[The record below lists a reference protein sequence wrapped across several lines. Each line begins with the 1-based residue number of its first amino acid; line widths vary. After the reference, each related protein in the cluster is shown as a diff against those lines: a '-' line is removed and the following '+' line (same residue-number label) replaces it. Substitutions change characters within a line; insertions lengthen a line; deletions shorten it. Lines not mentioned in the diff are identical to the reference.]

1 MITRQM
7 PNGEVKQYADGTTE
21 AEILAD
27 FEAMELTMREENK
40 GLLADTSAPLR
51 KNWLYDSIV
60 VAPYEGV
67 RKGLNSVS
75 DLAEGI
81 GDTLG
86 DKFNVGGWKYGN
98 NAENG
103 IVEYVNYEDA
113 KKDKNVHGLI
123 NPFSGYVGVKDASNI
138 KGFYYDPSDP
148 NNDNHT
154 STIPGNL
161 VEGISQFM
169 VGFKGIDKLFKLG
182 KVADAT
188 TKLGKFGQITT
199 KSAIADFT
207 IFDENSGRLTD
218 LLENYAPE
226 TVDTYLSY
234 LKSDPTDTFWEGRL
248 KNAIEGGG
256 IGASADV
263 LFRLA
268 RVLKNG
274 ITGKADAVQVKK
286 DLEVINKYEET
297 LETINSKVD
306 QNTTLSEKMK
316 MMNDLA
322 DAVNSGKQFKSVD
335 TLTEA
340 KKTQIIVDATSN
352 GLKKNFEKWKKGE
365 LSSEEAFNI
374 PETFINLKSYKDGLS
389 FEGLKT
395 FKTMFDTV
403 HKFNKKLDKRI
414 TDEAV
419 KRKAINEYG
428 GDINRV
434 FQTFSKLADNIDDTN
449 ALIFAHEVAYT
460 SLMNAFP
467 SFVRNYKSG
476 IKGYTK
482 KDMDLMF
489 FMLEN
494 MGNNSKIV
502 KSASG
507 RNLRIYQVTKE
518 EFANSKLVEE
528 QILLAKDSYKNYGG
542 GEKGFERFLDQVA
555 IADNPTALRKIL
567 QLTFVN
573 RTWNVLNEYW
583 INALLSSPK
592 TQMVNTMS
600 NGIVMGLRPIED
612 IIGNKIS
619 QLISSGDHIKVQKFK
634 EQYEEGVATLSGLT
648 QFLGDATKYM
658 RQAFKNGEQVLQK
671 GDIEAGK
678 LDTANKKSIRSDR
691 TDGLGKT
698 INTAGNIIR
707 IPSKFLNAG
716 DEWFKQ
722 INYRSKLRA
731 ISITEGKRLNLKG
744 KKLQEFSDE
753 YFKTQGFDESGTKG
767 IHEEALKYAEENT
780 FQNELVGI
788 TKRFQDMIL
797 ANPFMKQFFP
807 FVKTPFNIAKQIVD
821 RTPVAGL
828 TYNRRHILGTS
839 GDPRL
844 IAKARGQLAMGTVV
858 LSSAYMLAS
867 QGIISNRT
875 NYQGDGKTLDI
886 FKDGE
891 MVRQKKTDTNFK
903 PYSIKFSNGYQ
914 LSFGQLDPIGAM
926 FGIMADY
933 VMLYDDMT
941 EAERERMGLD
951 MHTGLLNADDLS
963 ATQKFSA
970 GASAMKGALQRNA
983 LSKTY
988 LKSMTDIIEAFQ
1000 SEDSYAMDRWI
1011 SQKAGSF
1018 VPNIYKKFVND
1029 PYIRDAIGLLDEVRN
1044 RTGMGNPSSPRYNS
1058 IGEPHMDKD
1067 NFAHRLVKNGLDI
1080 FGTTKMKSNVLT
1092 DEIMRLGKG
1101 LPNEKPVINNIDYK
1115 KFIKKEGGMTVS
1127 AWDRYNQIL
1136 SITKNGSNR
1145 TLRQELEFMIKSDY
1159 YKTLSD
1165 PQKMGAGL
1173 TSGVDMTSKWGQLR
1187 IIQERFKTLAEREMK
1202 LQMTGFKSVDDE
1214 RMTLDIASNNMDS
1227 NKITIKQPRLNN
1239 TKIKLKPIM
1248 IFAE

>member
-1 MITRQM
+1 MISRQM
-7 PNGEVKQYADGTTE
+7 PDGTIKKYEDGTSE
-21 AEILAD
+21 AIMLAD
-27 FEAMELTMREENK
+27 FEAMEIKMREENK
-40 GLLADTSAPLR
+40 GLLADVSAPLR
-51 KNWLYDSIV
+51 KNWLFDTIA

-67 RKGLNSVS
+67 RKGINSMS

-86 DKFNVGGWKYGN
+86 DKFNIGGWRYGE

-113 KKDKNVHGLI
+113 KKDKNVFGLI

-138 KGFYYDPSDP
+138 KGFYYDPNDP

-154 STIPGNL
+154 TTLAGNL

-169 VGFKGIDKLFKLG
+169 VGFKGVDKVFKIA
-182 KVADAT
+182 KVKNAT
-188 TKLGKFGQITT
+188 TGLGKFAEITT
-199 KSAIADFT
+199 KSAITDFA

-218 LLENYAPE
+218 LLENYAPD

-234 LKSDPTDTFWEGRL
+234 LKSDPEDTFWEGRL
-248 KNAIEGGG
+248 KNTIEGAG
-256 IGASADV
+256 IGATADI

-274 ITGKADAVQVKK
+274 LSGKPNEIQVKK
-286 DLEVINKYEET
+286 DLEVINKHEET
-297 LETINSKVD
+297 LETVNQKID
-306 QNTTLSEKMK
+306 ENTSISEKMK

-322 DAVNSGKQFKSVD
+322 EASQSGKKFKTVD

-340 KKTQIIVDATSN
+340 KKTQIIVDATNN

-374 PETFINLKSYKDGLS
+374 PETFINLKSYKQGLS
-389 FEGLKT
+389 YEGLKT

-403 HKFNKKLDKRI
+403 HKFNKKLDRRI

-428 GDINRV
+428 GDINKV
-434 FQTFSKLADNIDDTN
+434 FQDFSKFADNIDDTN
-449 ALIFAHEVAYT
+449 SLIFAHEVAYT

-467 SFVRNYKSG
+467 SFVRNYKAG

-507 RNLRIYQVTKE
+507 RNLRIYQLTKE
-518 EFANSKLVEE
+518 EFANSKLIEE
-528 QILLAKDSYKNYGG
+528 QILKAKDSYKNFGG

-555 IADNPTALRKIL
+555 IADRPDAVRKIIR
-567 QLTFVN
+567 LTLRN
-573 RTWNVLNEYW
+573 KTWNVLNEYW

-592 TQMVNTMS
+592 TQMVNIMS

-612 IIGNKIS
+612 MIGNKIS
-619 QLISSGDHIKVQKFK
+619 QLISSGDKIKVDKFK
-634 EQYEEGVATLSGLT
+634 AQYEESASTLAGLT

-658 RQAFKNGEQVLQK
+658 KIAFRNGEQVLQK
-671 GDIEAGK
+671 GDVQAGK
-678 LDTANKKSIRSDR
+678 LDTSNKKSIVSDR
-691 TDGLGKT
+691 TDGLGKV
-698 INTAGNIIR
+698 INTTGNVVR

-731 ISITEGKRLNLKG
+731 ISIQEGKALGLKG
-744 KKLQEFSDE
+744 KELQKFSDE
-753 YFKTQGFDESGTKG
+753 YFQTQGFDETGTRG

-788 TKRFQDMIL
+788 TARFQDMIL

-821 RTPVAGL
+821 RTPIAGLSYNLKHVAGL
-828 TYNRRHILGTS
+828 S
-839 GDPRL
+839 GDPRM
-844 IAKARGQLAMGTVV
+844 IAKARGQLAMGSVV
-858 LSSAYMLAS
+858 LGSAYMLAS
-867 QGIISNRT
+867 QGYISNRT
-875 NYQGDGKTLDI
+875 NYAGDGKTLDI
-886 FKDGE
+886 FKDSE
-891 MVRQKKTDTNFK
+891 LVRQKKTDTNFK
-903 PYSIKFSNGYQ
+903 PYSIKFPNGYQ

-933 VMLYDDMT
+933 VALYEDMT
-941 EAERERMGLD
+941 DAERERMGLD
-951 MHTGLLNADDLS
+951 LHAGLLQADELS
-963 ATQKFSA
+963 FPQKFNA
-970 GASAMKGALQRNA
+970 GSKAMKGALQRNT

-988 LKSMTDIIEAFQ
+988 LKAITDIIEAFQ
-1000 SEDSYAMDRWI
+1000 SEDSYAMERWI

-1029 PYIRDAIGLLDEVRN
+1029 PYIRDAIGLLDEVKN
-1044 RTGMGNPSSPRYNS
+1044 RTGFGNPSSPRYNAL
-1058 IGEPHMDKD
+1058 GEPHMDKD
-1067 NFAHRLVKNGLDI
+1067 NFAQRLVKNSLDI
-1080 FGTTKMKSNVLT
+1080 FGTTKMRSNVLT
-1092 DEIMRLGKG
+1092 DEILRLGKG
-1101 LPNEKPVINNIDYK
+1101 LPNAKPVINNIDYK
-1115 KFIKKEGGMTVS
+1115 KFLLKEKGMTIS

-1136 SITKNGSNR
+1136 STTKNNSGR
-1145 TLRQELEFMIKSDY
+1145 TMREELELMINSDF
-1159 YKTLSD
+1159 YKTLAD
-1165 PQKMGAGL
+1165 PQKLGAGL
-1173 TSGVDMTSKWGQLR
+1173 TTGTDMTSKWGQLR
-1187 IIQERFKTLAEREMK
+1187 VIQERFKLLADREMK
-1202 LQMTGFKSVDDE
+1202 LQMKNFKSTEDE

-1227 NKITIKQPRLNN
+1227 NKITISQPRLNN
-1239 TKIKLKPIM
+1239 EKIKLKPIM
-1248 IFAE
+1248 LFAD